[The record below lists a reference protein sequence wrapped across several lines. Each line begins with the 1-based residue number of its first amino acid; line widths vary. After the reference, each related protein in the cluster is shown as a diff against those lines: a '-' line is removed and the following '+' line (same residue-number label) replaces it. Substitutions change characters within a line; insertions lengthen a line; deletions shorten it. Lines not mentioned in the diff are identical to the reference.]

1 MSPDLLAT
9 LLILTSAVFHAVSNA
24 LVKAGGDKLAIRAIS
39 MAMFALIALP
49 VVFFVPLP
57 TAPVW
62 GLLIISG
69 MVNMV
74 YHVCVVNAYRY
85 GDLSLVYP
93 VMRGIAPVLTGLGA
107 YLILAEDLSLF
118 QFAGLVVLSLGIFA
132 FALERG
138 GTVTL
143 IGLRGPALG
152 FAAVSGVCIALYT
165 LIDATGVRTVDVAL
179 TYVAWLFLLD
189 GLIFPIGVAIWR
201 RGTLEAAI
209 KENARVGFYS
219 GFLGVISYGL
229 ALYALRL
236 GQTAEVAA
244 LRETSVVFAAMLGA
258 VFMGEAFGKRRIA
271 AAAVIAIGAIVLKV
285 S

>member
-1 MSPDLLAT
+1 MSPDLMAT
-9 LLILTSAVFHAVSNA
+9 LLVLTSAVFHAVSNA
-24 LVKAGGDKLAIRAIS
+24 LVKAGGDKLVLRAIS
-39 MAMFALIALP
+39 MAMFALVALP

-62 GLLIISG
+62 GLLIVSG
-69 MVNMV
+69 IVNMI

-107 YLILAEDLSLF
+107 YLMLAEDLSLF
-118 QFAGLVVLSLGIFA
+118 QFAGLVILSLGIFA
-132 FALERG
+132 FAVERG
-138 GTVTL
+138 SPVKL
-143 IGLRGPALG
+143 LSSKGPALG
-152 FAAVSGVCIALYT
+152 FAVVSGICIALYT

-179 TYVAWLFLLD
+179 TYIAWLFLID
-189 GLIFPIGVAIWR
+189 GLVFPIGVALWR
-201 RGTLEAAI
+201 RRTLVAAI
-209 KENARVGFYS
+209 KENVRAGFYS
-219 GFLGVISYGL
+219 GFLGVISYSL

-244 LRETSVVFAAMLGA
+244 LRETSVVFAAVLGA

-271 AAAVIAIGAIVLKV
+271 AAAIIAIGAIVLKV

>member
-1 MSPDLLAT
+1 MSPDVLAT
-9 LLILTSAVFHAVSNA
+9 ILILTSAVFHAVSNA

-39 MAMFALIALP
+39 MAMFAIVALP

-62 GLLIISG
+62 GLLMASVT
-69 MVNMV
+69 VNMI

-107 YLILAEDLSLF
+107 YLVLAEDLSLF

-132 FALERG
+132 FALERRSA
-138 GTVTL
+138 VTL
-143 IGLRGPALG
+143 LSSKGPALA
-152 FAAVSGVCIALYT
+152 FAMVSGICIALYT

-179 TYVAWLFLLD
+179 TYIAWIFLLD
-189 GLIFPIGVAIWR
+189 GTLFPIGAALWR
-201 RGTLEAAI
+201 RRTLVAVI
-209 KENARVGFYS
+209 QENTRAGFYS
-219 GFLGVISYGL
+219 GGLGVISYTL

-258 VFMGEAFGKRRIA
+258 MFMGEAFGKRRIA
-271 AAAVIAIGAIVLKV
+271 AAAVIAIGAIALKM